1 MNQLFWHLPPILSI
15 IGYINYPKDF
25 RINETLLNT
34 VSIIHNSALIL
45 FSGTTFILLSKI
57 LYQKGIVYQ
66 SNYYFQDPVF
76 ETLMYYFYLSKYY
89 EFMDTFILYL
99 KGKKP
104 LFLQKFHH
112 IGAVICWHLCYV
124 YKVDSIWIPTF
135 VNSFIHTIM
144 YSYYL
149 GCLLKINQVRFIKQ
163 YLTSLQLIQLT
174 IPNYFSLYYY
184 YPPAETIFKY
194 NIIKIFTVYVFCLVI
209 LFSEFYYNNYIAKN
223 KIKNN

>member
-1 MNQLFWHLPPILSI
+1 MLNQLLWHLPPILSI

-25 RINETLLNT
+25 RINQILLNT

-66 SNYYFQDPVF
+66 SNYYFQDQF
-76 ETLMYYFYLSKYY
+76 FDTIIYYFYLSKYY

-99 KGKKP
+99 NGKKP
-104 LFLQKFHH
+104 IFLQKFHH
-112 IGAVICWHLCYV
+112 AGAVICWHLGYV
-124 YKVDSIWIPTF
+124 YKVDCIWLATF
-135 VNSFIHTIM
+135 ANSFIHTIM

-163 YLTSLQLIQLT
+163 YLTSLQLIQLF
-174 IPNYFSLYYY
+174 IPNFISLYCYC
-184 YPPAETIFKY
+184 PPIETKFNYI
-194 NIIKIFTVYVFCLVI
+194 IIKIFVSYVFCLVI
-209 LFSEFYYNNYIAKN
+209 LFGQFYYNNYIVKN
-223 KIKNN
+223 KIK

>member
-76 ETLMYYFYLSKYY
+76 EKIMYYFYLSKYY

-149 GCLLKINQVRFIKQ
+149 GCLLKVNQVRFIKQ

-223 KIKNN
+223 KIK

>member
-25 RINETLLNT
+25 RINQILLNT
-34 VSIIHNSALIL
+34 ISIIHNSALIL

-57 LYQKGIVYQ
+57 LYQKGIIYQ
-66 SNYYFQDPVF
+66 SNYYFQDPFF
-76 ETLMYYFYLSKYY
+76 EKIMYYFYLSKYY

-163 YLTSLQLIQLT
+163 YLTSLQLIQL
-174 IPNYFSLYYY
+174 IVPNYFSLYYY

-209 LFSEFYYNNYIAKN
+209 LFSKFYYNNYIVKN
-223 KIKNN
+223 KIK

>member
-25 RINETLLNT
+25 KINQNLLNIL
-34 VSIIHNSALIL
+34 SIIHNSALIL
-45 FSGTTFILLSKI
+45 FSGTTFILLSKV
-57 LYQKGIVYQ
+57 LYQKGIIYQ
-66 SNYYFQDPVF
+66 SNYYFQDPFF
-76 ETLMYYFYLSKYY
+76 EKIMYYFYLSKYY
-89 EFMDTFILYL
+89 EFIDTFILYL
-99 KGKKP
+99 HGKNP

-149 GCLLKINQVRFIKQ
+149 GCLLKINKVRFIKQ

-209 LFSEFYYNNYIAKN
+209 LFGQFYYNNYIVKN
-223 KIKNN
+223 KIK